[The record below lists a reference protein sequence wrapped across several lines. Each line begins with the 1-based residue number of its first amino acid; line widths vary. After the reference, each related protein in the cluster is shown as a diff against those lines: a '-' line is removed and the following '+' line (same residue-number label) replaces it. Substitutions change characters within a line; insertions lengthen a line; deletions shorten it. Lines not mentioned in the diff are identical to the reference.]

1 MDKIVENPVSVL
13 PAGSLTLDLPRTLIR
28 MHHDKKWR
36 VDKRITCHD
45 LLICLTGKARYL
57 LNEEPVTIS
66 EGQALWIPAETR
78 YRGRIVGTGLYTG
91 PAQHFRLTLFNE
103 VDLFSLIYVRR
114 RITFS
119 RWDEIRPLVE
129 FYLQVS
135 PKESNSLQQHYL
147 FLTLLLEFINEA
159 FEGWKGGNSLPWH
172 VANTATR
179 INDNL
184 VDREHVDAVLDA
196 VPYSRDYFIRIFR
209 QYVGY
214 TPARFQQFRRI
225 ERAKDYLNAGHSV
238 KETSDLLG
246 YADPYYFSRLFKKYT
261 GISPKRAAR
270 D

>member
-1 MDKIVENPVSVL
+1 MDNIVENPVHVL

-57 LNEEPVTIS
+57 LNDEPVTIS

-78 YRGRIVGTGLYTG
+78 YRGRNIGTGLYTG
-91 PAQHFRLTLFNE
+91 PAQHFRLMLFNE
-103 VDLFSLIYVRR
+103 VDLFSLISVRR
-114 RITFS
+114 QVTFT
-119 RWDEIRPLVE
+119 RWAEIRPLVK

-135 PKESNSLQQHYL
+135 PKESNSLQQHHL

-159 FEGWKGGNSLPWH
+159 FQGWKGGNSLPWH

-184 VDREHVDAVLDA
+184 VDRDHVDAVLDA

-209 QYVGY
+209 QYTGY
-214 TPARFQQFRRI
+214 TPARFQQYRRV
-225 ERAKDYLNAGHSV
+225 ERAKDYLNAGRSV
-238 KETSDLLG
+238 KETASLLG
-246 YADPYYFSRLFKKYT
+246 YPDPYYFSRLFKKYT